1 MYKRHTYEDC
11 MKYMHHIEEGYS
23 FTYIHT
29 HFGISSERLKSLWI
43 GFHQRGED
51 ALRKKPRVNSDIQT
65 KLSAI
70 DDYEKKGLSLMEVM
84 LKYNVSECAL
94 YQWRQRYAAGG
105 AEALRSCK
113 TGRPP
118 GTMGRPKKKGPQ
130 TDLER
135 LQAENERLRAENALL
150 KKVKA
155 LVEEREARLREIG
168 RKPSRS

>member
-1 MYKRHTYEDC
+1 M
-11 MKYMHHIEEGYS
+11 
-23 FTYIHT
+23 
-29 HFGISSERLKSLWI
+29 
-43 GFHQRGED
+43 
-51 ALRKKPRVNSDIQT
+51 RKKPRVNSDIQT

-70 DDYEKKGLSLMEVM
+70 DDYEKKGLSLVEVM
-84 LKYNVSECAL
+84 LKDNVSECAL

-118 GTMGRPKKKGPQ
+118 GTMGRPKKKEPQ